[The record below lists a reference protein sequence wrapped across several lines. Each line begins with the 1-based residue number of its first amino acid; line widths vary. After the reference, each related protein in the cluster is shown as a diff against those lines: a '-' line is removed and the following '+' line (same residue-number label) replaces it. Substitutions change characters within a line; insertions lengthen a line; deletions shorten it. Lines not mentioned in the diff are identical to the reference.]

1 LYLLPTV
8 HCELNMTNAAIAA
21 ALSEIGTLLELKG
34 ENPFRTQSYHAVARV
49 IDQLTDDVAQRVIAG
64 DLGKIP
70 GVGDAIK
77 EKIELLVRTGSIPQ
91 LDELRANTPPGLIQ
105 MLRVPGLGPKKVR
118 ALADTGIDDLVALKT
133 ACDAGTVAKLK
144 GFGAKTQTNI
154 LNGIA
159 FLEKAGGRIRIDVAD
174 ALAQPVVAML
184 RGLKGVKRAEACG
197 SLRRRKE
204 TIGDLDFL
212 ASAKDAGS
220 VMDAF
225 GAMPSV
231 SQVINRGETLTSV
244 LLTVGSGPAA
254 TTIRADLRVVSDAQF
269 PFGLAY
275 FTGSKEHNIVMRS
288 RAQERGLKLNEY
300 ALAGAKGDVACK
312 SEEDIF
318 HALGLTYVPPEIRE
332 DSGEF
337 AASEKKT
344 LPKLIA
350 VEDIRGVFHNHT
362 TASDGSNSLEEMAA
376 AAQSLGFEYLGIADH
391 SQSLNVARGL
401 TPERVREQHKKIDA
415 LNKTFKGFR
424 ILKGT
429 ECDIM
434 PDGSL
439 DFDDDV
445 LASFDYVVA
454 SVHTHFQQSREEVTA
469 RIVRAVR
476 HPKVTMLGHATGRL
490 LLQRDG
496 YPVDLGAVF
505 AAATESGT
513 TIEINAQPK
522 RLDVDWIHARR
533 AKEMGIPIVINPDAH
548 ATDEL
553 ALFRYGVDV
562 ARRAWLT
569 ADDVINTRS
578 LQDIEKLLKI

>member
-1 LYLLPTV
+1 
-8 HCELNMTNAAIAA
+8 MTNADIAA

-34 ENPFRTQSYHAVARV
+34 ENPFRTNSYHAVGRV
-49 IDQLTDDVAQRVIAG
+49 IEQLTDDVATRVLAG

-77 EKIELLVRTGSIPQ
+77 EKIEALVRTGSIPQ
-91 LDELRANTPPGLIQ
+91 LEELRANTPPGLLQ

-118 ALADTGIDDLVALKT
+118 ALAEAKIDDLVSLKT
-133 ACDAGTVAKLK
+133 ACEAGQVGKLK

-154 LNGIA
+154 LKGIA
-159 FLEKAGGRIRIDVAD
+159 FLDKAGGRVRIDVAD
-174 ALAQPVVAML
+174 ALAQPILEML
-184 RGLKGVKRAEACG
+184 RGLKGVTQAEACG

-212 ASAKDAGS
+212 ASAKNHDP

-225 GAMPSV
+225 GAMHGV
-231 SQVINRGETLTSV
+231 NEVINRGETLMSV
-244 LLTVGSGPAA
+244 LLDVGTGPAA
-254 TTIRADLRVVSDAQF
+254 STIRADLRVVTDEQF
-269 PFGLAY
+269 PFALAY
-275 FTGSKEHNIVMRS
+275 FTGSKDHNIVMRS
-288 RAQERGLKLNEY
+288 RAQARELKLNEY
-300 ALAGAKGDVACK
+300 ALVGPKKQVACK
-312 SEEDIF
+312 SESDIF
-318 HALGLTYVPPEIRE
+318 EALGLTFVPPELRE
-332 DSGEF
+332 DAGEF
-337 AASEKKT
+337 ALAEKGQLPT
-344 LPKLIA
+344 LIQVK
-350 VEDIRGVFHNHT
+350 DIRGVFHNHT
-362 TASDGSNSLEEMAA
+362 TASDGANSLAEMAA
-376 AAQSLGFEYLGIADH
+376 AAQALGFEYLGIADH

-401 TPERVREQHKKIDA
+401 TPDRVKEQHQQIDA
-415 LNKTFKGFR
+415 LNKKFKGFR

-439 DFDDDV
+439 DFNDDV

-454 SVHTHFQQSREEVTA
+454 SVHTQFQQSREEVTA
-469 RIVRAVR
+469 RIVRAVQ

-496 YPVDLGAVF
+496 YPVDLGAVLK
-505 AAATESGT
+505 AAVESGT
-513 TIEINAQPK
+513 MIEINAQPK
-522 RLDVDWIHARR
+522 RLDIDWVHARR

-548 ATDEL
+548 AVDEL

-569 ADDVINTRS
+569 PADVINTRS
-578 LQDIEKLLKI
+578 LRDIERLLKI

>member
-1 LYLLPTV
+1 MNNS
-8 HCELNMTNAAIAA
+8 EIAA

-34 ENPFRTQSYHAVARV
+34 ENPFRTNSYHAVARV
-49 IDQLTDDVAQRVIAG
+49 IEQLTVDVAERIKAG

-77 EKIELLVRTGSIPQ
+77 EKIEALVRTGSIPQ
-91 LDELRANTPPGLIQ
+91 LEELRANTPPGWLQ

-118 ALADTGIDDLVALKT
+118 ALAEVKIDDLVALKA
-133 ACDAGTVAKLK
+133 ACDAGQVAKLK

-154 LNGIA
+154 LNGLS
-159 FLEKAGGRIRIDVAD
+159 FLDKVGGRIRIDVAD
-174 ALAQPVVAML
+174 ALAQPILEML

-212 ASAKDAGS
+212 ASAKDAEP

-225 GAMPSV
+225 GAMPNV
-231 SQVINRGETLTSV
+231 NQVINRGETLTSV
-244 LLTVGSGPAA
+244 LLNVGTGPAA
-254 TTIRADLRVVSDAQF
+254 TTIRADLRVVNDAAF

-275 FTGSKEHNIVMRS
+275 FTGSKDHNIVMRS
-288 RAQERGLKLNEY
+288 RAQDRELKLNEY
-300 ALAGAKGDVACK
+300 ALTGAKGDVACK
-312 SEEDIF
+312 SEDDIF
-318 HALGLTYVPPEIRE
+318 KALGLTFVPPELRE
-332 DSGEF
+332 DAGEF
-337 AASEKKT
+337 AACEKNA
-344 LPKLIA
+344 LPKLITVA
-350 VEDIRGVFHNHT
+350 DIRGVFHNHT
-362 TASDGSNSLEEMAA
+362 TASDGANSLEEMAA
-376 AAQSLGFEYLGIADH
+376 AAQALGFEYLGIADH

-401 TPERVREQHKKIDA
+401 TPERVREQHKQIDA
-415 LNKTFKGFR
+415 LNKKFTGFC

-439 DFDDDV
+439 DFADDV
-445 LASFDYVVA
+445 LDSFDYVVA
-454 SVHTHFQQSREEVTA
+454 SVHTNFQQTRDEVTA
-469 RIVRAVR
+469 RVIRAVR

-496 YPVDLGAVF
+496 YPVDLGAVLK
-505 AAATESGT
+505 AAAESGT
-513 TIEINAQPK
+513 MIEINAQPK
-522 RLDVDWIHARR
+522 RLDVDWVHARR

-569 ADDVINTRS
+569 SADVVNTRS
-578 LQDIEKLLKI
+578 LRDIEKLLKI